1 MKNSKEYLRY
11 KKFMYALHVGVTV
24 PVLCIHYMF
33 IPFKFLYDITDWSI
47 VNYQDFRPIE
57 RKKKNNS

>member
-24 PVLCIHYMF
+24 PVLCMHYLLT
-33 IPFKFLYDITDWSI
+33 PFKFLYDITDWGI
-47 VNYQDFRPIE
+47 LNFQDFRPIE
-57 RKKKNNS
+57 KKEKIKK